1 MKHVLIALFL
11 LGGIGLLAFRLPST
25 SRPQAKLYPALA
37 EYLKSAK
44 KDLETIP
51 AARRAELDKIAL
63 FIQNKRIV
71 DKNANLLFVSGD
83 NARRSLLAQV
93 WAQVAADYYSVENVH
108 AFSGGNIAATV
119 APTIQKTLEKI
130 GFQVNPVTLSGQP
143 AYELRFDEKQ
153 PALTL
158 FSKVYT
164 DQANPKN
171 NFGLILTCDP
181 TECPGP
187 DGPTDRI
194 AKSTVQGPA
203 FKITLP
209 YTPPRTAEGQANEAA
224 VYDALNRQMATEMLY
239 LFSNVH

>member
-1 MKHVLIALFL
+1 MKRTLIAFFL
-11 LGGIGLLAFRLPST
+11 IGGIGLLAFRLPLP
-25 SRPQAKLYPALA
+25 SRPQTKLYPALA

-63 FIQNKRIV
+63 FIQNKRIT

-93 WAQVAADYYSVENVH
+93 WAQVAADFYNIEYVH
-108 AFSGGNIAATV
+108 AFSGGNTASSV
-119 APTIQKTLEKI
+119 APAIQKTLEKV
-130 GFQVNPVTLSGQP
+130 GFQVNPVSLNGQQ
-143 AYELRFDEKQ
+143 AYELRFDEKL
-153 PALTL
+153 PALAL
-158 FSKVYT
+158 FSKIYT

-224 VYDALNRQMATEMLY
+224 VYDALNRQIATEMLY

>member
-1 MKHVLIALFL
+1 MKPALIALFL
-11 LGGIGLLAFRLPST
+11 LGGIGLLAFRTPT
-25 SRPQAKLYPALA
+25 NERPQFKLYPALA

-44 KDLETIP
+44 KDLGAIPET
-51 AARRAELDKIAL
+51 RRAELDKIAL
-63 FIQNKRIV
+63 FIQNKRIT

-93 WAQVAADYYSVENVH
+93 WAQVAADYLGVENVH
-108 AFSGGNIAATV
+108 AFSGGNIASTV

-224 VYDALNRQMATEMLY
+224 VYNALNRQIATEMLY